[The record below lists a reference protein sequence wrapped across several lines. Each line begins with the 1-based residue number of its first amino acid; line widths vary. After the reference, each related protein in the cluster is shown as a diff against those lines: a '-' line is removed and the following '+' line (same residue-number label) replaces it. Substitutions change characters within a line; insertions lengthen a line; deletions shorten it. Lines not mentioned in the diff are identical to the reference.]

1 MNRIKRISM
10 EILALHK
17 DKLNTDFV
25 HNKEILGEVAIIR
38 SKGLK
43 NELAGY
49 ITKYLKRE
57 LEQEKED
64 EAKAI
69 ESAQSDE
76 NTGLHEEQIL
86 N

>member
-1 MNRIKRISM
+1 M
-10 EILALHK
+10 EVLALHK

-25 HNKEILGEVAIIR
+25 HNKKVLEEVAIIR

-57 LEQEKED
+57 LEQEKEE

-69 ESAQSDE
+69 ESAQSAE
-76 NTGLHEEQIL
+76 NTGLREEQIL

>member
-1 MNRIKRISM
+1 M

-17 DKLNTDFV
+17 DKLNTDFI
-25 HNKEILGEVAIIR
+25 HNKEVLEEVAIIR

-57 LEQEKED
+57 LEQEKEE
-64 EAKAI
+64 EARAI
-69 ESAQSDE
+69 ESAQSAE
-76 NTGLHEEQIL
+76 NTGLREEQIL

>member
-1 MNRIKRISM
+1 M
-10 EILALHK
+10 EVLALHK
-17 DKLNTDFV
+17 DKFNIDFV
-25 HNKEILGEVAIIR
+25 QNKKVLEEIAIVR

-57 LEQEKED
+57 LEQEREE
-64 EAKAI
+64 EAKAV
-69 ESAQSDE
+69 ESAQSAE
-76 NTGLHEEQIL
+76 KAELREEQIL

>member
-1 MNRIKRISM
+1 M
-10 EILALHK
+10 EVLALHK

-25 HNKEILGEVAIIR
+25 HNKEVLEEVAIIR

-57 LEQEKED
+57 LEQEKEE

-69 ESAQSDE
+69 ESAQSAE
-76 NTGLHEEQIL
+76 NTGLREEQIL

>member
-1 MNRIKRISM
+1 M
-10 EILALHK
+10 EVLALHK
-17 DKLNTDFV
+17 DKFNTDFV
-25 HNKEILGEVAIIR
+25 QNKKVLEEIAIVR

-57 LEQEKED
+57 LEQEREE
-64 EAKAI
+64 EAKAV
-69 ESAQSDE
+69 ESAQSAE
-76 NTGLHEEQIL
+76 KAELREEQIL

>member
-1 MNRIKRISM
+1 M
-10 EILALHK
+10 EVLALHK
-17 DKLNTDFV
+17 DKFNTDFV
-25 HNKEILGEVAIIR
+25 QNKKILEEIAIVR

-57 LEQEKED
+57 LEQEREE
-64 EAKAI
+64 EAKAV
-69 ESAQSDE
+69 ESAQSAE
-76 NTGLHEEQIL
+76 KAELREEQIL

>member
-1 MNRIKRISM
+1 M
-10 EILALHK
+10 EVLALHK
-17 DKLNTDFV
+17 DKFNIDFV
-25 HNKEILGEVAIIR
+25 QNKKVLDEIAIVR

-57 LEQEKED
+57 LEQGREE
-64 EAKAI
+64 EAKAV
-69 ESAQSDE
+69 ESAQSAE
-76 NTGLHEEQIL
+76 KAELREEQIL

>member
-1 MNRIKRISM
+1 M

>member
-10 EILALHK
+10 EVLALHK
-17 DKLNTDFV
+17 DKFNTDFV
-25 HNKEILGEVAIIR
+25 QNKKILEEIAIVR

-57 LEQEKED
+57 LEQEREE
-64 EAKAI
+64 EAKAV
-69 ESAQSDE
+69 ESAQSAE
-76 NTGLHEEQIL
+76 KAELREEQIL

>member
-17 DKLNTDFV
+17 DKLNTDFI
-25 HNKEILGEVAIIR
+25 HNKEVLEEVAIIR

-57 LEQEKED
+57 LEQEKEE
-64 EAKAI
+64 EARAI
-69 ESAQSDE
+69 ESAQSAE
-76 NTGLHEEQIL
+76 NTGLREEQIL

>member
-10 EILALHK
+10 EVLALHK
-17 DKLNTDFV
+17 EKFNTNFV
-25 HNKEILGEVAIIR
+25 HNKEVLVEVAIIR

-57 LEQEKED
+57 LEEEREK
-64 EAKAI
+64 EAKAA
-69 ESAQSDE
+69 ESAQSAE
-76 NTGLHEEQIL
+76 EAELREEQIL

>member
-1 MNRIKRISM
+1 M
-10 EILALHK
+10 EVLALHK
-17 DKLNTDFV
+17 DKFNTDFV
-25 HNKEILGEVAIIR
+25 QNKKVLEEIAIVR

-57 LEQEKED
+57 LEQEREE
-64 EAKAI
+64 EAKAV
-69 ESAQSDE
+69 ESAQSAKKAE
-76 NTGLHEEQIL
+76 LREEQIL

>member
-1 MNRIKRISM
+1 M
-10 EILALHK
+10 EVLALHK
-17 DKLNTDFV
+17 DRFNTDFV
-25 HNKEILGEVAIIR
+25 QNKKVLEEIAIVR

-57 LEQEKED
+57 LEQEREE
-64 EAKAI
+64 EAKAV
-69 ESAQSDE
+69 ESAQSAE
-76 NTGLHEEQIL
+76 KAELREEQIL